1 MKGYSE
7 RLDKVRELRDD
18 KQRLISELQT
28 KYRNQTGISSLKIN
42 RNNIIGYFIEISPSH
57 RAKIPAAFQLYQTN
71 PSSIRYKSPEL
82 AELEQK
88 MVSATFEAIE
98 IEKQIFEEL
107 VGFVCGFGDQITHS
121 AQALAFVDL
130 SSSLALLAIQRNYV
144 RPTIDN
150 SLHFEVTGGRH
161 PTVEAI
167 QGDKGESFV
176 SNDCSLSSEK
186 YFWLVTGPNMGG
198 KSTFL
203 RQTAIIGIMAQMGC
217 YVPAEFAR
225 IGVIDAIFSRVGA
238 HDDLAHDRSTFMVE
252 MVETAYI
259 LRNATK
265 HSLVIMD
272 EVGRGTSTYD
282 GLSIAWSCIEY
293 LYKVVRCRC
302 LFATHYHELTQLE
315 KTFPGLSC
323 KTLAVKEVNGNVIFL
338 HKIVGG
344 VSDRS
349 FGIHVADLAG
359 MVPSVTKRAR
369 ELLQELL
376 QNSKHGSLILKQSN
390 QVDKITEM

>member
-1 MKGYSE
+1 M
-7 RLDKVRELRDD
+7 
-18 KQRLISELQT
+18 I
-28 KYRNQTGISSLKIN
+28 
-42 RNNIIGYFIEISPSH
+42 
-57 RAKIPAAFQLYQTN
+57 
-71 PSSIRYKSPEL
+71 
-82 AELEQK
+82 
-88 MVSATFEAIE
+88 SATFEAIE